1 MEVTVD
7 MVAGGVAVLGGA
19 VLMFNKLGW
28 LTFGNNKKQN
38 GNGKCPDPQCHE
50 SVVVMSHRVGSIE
63 KKVDELT
70 DAQKVVLNSLVDI
83 KTDLGIIKATQI

>member
-1 MEVTVD
+1 MEITVEL
-7 MVAGGVAVLGGA
+7 VAGGVAVLGGA
-19 VLMFNKLGW
+19 VLMFNKIGW

-50 SVVVMSHRVGSIE
+50 SVVVMSHRVGNIE

-70 DAQKVVLNSLVDI
+70 STQKLMIDRLIDI